1 MFAYVAAVYWDMPYG
16 ITQEAWDVLQ
26 SPKDFTKVLKQVA
39 ALQKSTSWVFF
50 VWCNPVVVGEL
61 TKCFKDNGYGDTQ
74 MFYWVKPNHNTMTR
88 VSSLTSSVEN
98 GILASYPHSGAV
110 NWNVSLSSRER
121 SNYTILPSVTTLSK
135 NAMNNPVNPCQ
146 KPPLLSKFIL
156 EMNCMPSET
165 VLVLGSG
172 AMGDVKG
179 AVLAGLN
186 VIGIENDREQYIASE
201 KIMLDFKTE
210 LKEQAVSKLSQ
221 PFASQSSSSSVVDQN
236 VTIVEDSQP
245 DDNSN
250 KVTIVKVNCV
260 HCGNDIPIIE
270 SDYGCASST
279 CAANPSFRYHK
290 ACTVMYKNERYC
302 NDCFTQAM
310 EFVNESQV
318 DTQLAESMTF

>member
-1 MFAYVAAVYWDMPYG
+1 MCVAAVYWDMPYG

-26 SPKDFTKVLKQVA
+26 SPKDFNKVLKQVA

-50 VWCNPVVVGEL
+50 AWCNPIVVGEL
-61 TKCFKDNGYGDTQ
+61 TKCFKDNGYADTQ

-98 GILASYPHSGAV
+98 GILACYPHSGAV
-110 NWNVSLSSRER
+110 NWNVSLSSRDR
-121 SNYTILPSVTTLSK
+121 SNYTILPSVTTLCK

-186 VIGIENDREQYIASE
+186 IIGIENDREQYIASE

-210 LKEQAVSKLSQ
+210 LKEQAVFRL
-221 PFASQSSSSSVVDQN
+221 SQSSSSHSSSSSVIEQN
-236 VTIVEDSQP
+236 VTVVEDPQP
-245 DDNSN
+245 NYN
-250 KVTIVKVNCV
+250 PNLVNAVLIKCL
-260 HCGNDIPIIE
+260 HCGFDIPIVE
-270 SDYGCASST
+270 SSYGCASST
-279 CAANPSFRYHK
+279 CSANPSFRYHK
-290 ACTVMYKNERYC
+290 GCTVVSNNERYC
-302 NDCFTQAM
+302 NDCF
-310 EFVNESQV
+310 NEVMKIVTDSQT
-318 DTQLAESMTF
+318 DTQLAESMAY